1 MPQAMNNKPVRV
13 LIADD
18 HDIVR
23 AGIRML
29 LDAQT
34 DIEVVGEASSGTE
47 AIELAGSLEPDVILM
62 DISMPGV
69 TGIEATRAIK
79 EANSRVEIVGLTMHA
94 EDRYFFQLLQAGASG
109 YVVKGASPHELLDAV
124 RAASRGEAYIHSSLQ
139 RKLIGDYVSRAEAND
154 QGSTLKNLTER
165 ELEVL
170 RLIVDGLT
178 SREIADS
185 LVISS
190 NTVDRHRQNI
200 MSKLGL
206 HNRAE
211 LVRYAISKG
220 LVEVD

>member
-1 MPQAMNNKPVRV
+1 MSEKIVRV

-29 LDAQT
+29 LDAQP
-34 DIEVVGEASSGTE
+34 DMAVIGEASNGKE
-47 AIELAGSLEPDVILM
+47 AIEMSDSMVPDVILM
-62 DISMPGV
+62 DISMPGT

-79 EANSRVEIVGLTMHA
+79 KTNSQIEIVGLTMHA

-109 YVVKGASPHELLDAV
+109 YVVKGAAPQQLLDAV
-124 RAASRGEAYIHSSLQ
+124 RAASRGEAYIHPSLQ
-139 RKLIGDYVSRAEAND
+139 RKPIGDYVSRADGGD
-154 QGSTLKNLTER
+154 QGSKLSDLTER

-170 RLIVDGLT
+170 RLIVDGQT
-178 SREIADS
+178 SREIAES

-190 NTVDRHRQNI
+190 NTVERHRQNI
-200 MSKLGL
+200 MAKLGL

-220 LVEVD
+220 LVEVE

>member
-1 MPQAMNNKPVRV
+1 MSKKLVRV
-13 LIADD
+13 LIVDD

-29 LDAQT
+29 LDAQP
-34 DIEVVGEASSGTE
+34 DMAVIGEASNGKE
-47 AIELAGSLEPDVILM
+47 AIEMVNSMEPDVVLM
-62 DISMPGV
+62 DISMPGM

-79 EANSRVEIVGLTMHA
+79 QTNSRVEIVGLTMHA

-109 YVVKGASPHELLDAV
+109 YVVKGAAPHELLDAV
-124 RAASRGEAYIHSSLQ
+124 RAASRGEAYIHPSLQ
-139 RKLIGDYVSRAEAND
+139 RKLIGDYVSRAEGND
-154 QGSTLKNLTER
+154 QGSMLEGLTER

-178 SREIADS
+178 SREIAES
-185 LVISS
+185 LVISP
-190 NTVDRHRQNI
+190 NTVERHRQNI
-200 MSKLGL
+200 MAKLGL

>member
-1 MPQAMNNKPVRV
+1 MSEKLVRV

-29 LDAQT
+29 LDAQP
-34 DIEVVGEASSGTE
+34 DMAVVGEASDGKE
-47 AIELAGSLEPDVILM
+47 AIEMAGSMKPDVVLM
-62 DISMPGV
+62 DISMPGT

-79 EANSRVEIVGLTMHA
+79 KANSRIEIVGLTMHA

-109 YVVKGASPHELLDAV
+109 YVVKGAAPRELLEAV
-124 RAASRGEAYIHSSLQ
+124 RAASRGEAYIHPSLQ
-139 RKLIGDYVSRAEAND
+139 RKLIGDYVSRTEGSD
-154 QGSTLKNLTER
+154 QASMLADLTGR

-178 SREIADS
+178 SREIAES
-185 LVISS
+185 LVISP
-190 NTVDRHRQNI
+190 NTVERHRQNI

-220 LVEVD
+220 LVEVE

>member
-1 MPQAMNNKPVRV
+1 MSEKQVRV

-29 LDAQT
+29 LDAQP
-34 DIEVVGEASSGTE
+34 DMAVVGEASNGKE
-47 AIELAGSLEPDVILM
+47 AVEMANTMQPDVVLM
-62 DISMPGV
+62 DISMPDV
-69 TGIEATRAIK
+69 TGIEATREIK
-79 EANSRVEIVGLTMHA
+79 QTHSQIEIVGLTMHA

-109 YVVKGASPHELLDAV
+109 YVVKGAAPHELLEAV
-124 RAASRGEAYIHSSLQ
+124 RAAFRGEAYIHPSLQ
-139 RKLIGDYVSRAEAND
+139 RKLIGDYVSRSDGGD
-154 QGSTLKNLTER
+154 QKSKLSDLTER

-170 RLIVDGLT
+170 RLIVDGKT
-178 SREIADS
+178 SREIAES

-190 NTVDRHRQNI
+190 NTVERHRQNI
-200 MSKLGL
+200 MAKLGL

>member
-1 MPQAMNNKPVRV
+1 MSKKLVRV
-13 LIADD
+13 LIVDD

-29 LDAQT
+29 LDAQP
-34 DIEVVGEASSGTE
+34 DMAVIGEASNGKE
-47 AIELAGSLEPDVILM
+47 AVEMVSSMEPDVVLM
-62 DISMPGV
+62 DISMPGM

-79 EANSRVEIVGLTMHA
+79 QTNSRAEIVGLTMHA

-109 YVVKGASPHELLDAV
+109 YVVKGAAPHELLDAV
-124 RAASRGEAYIHSSLQ
+124 RAASRGEAYIHPSLQ
-139 RKLIGDYVSRAEAND
+139 RKLIGDYVSRAEGND
-154 QGSTLKNLTER
+154 QGSMLEGLTER

-178 SREIADS
+178 SREIAES
-185 LVISS
+185 LVISP
-190 NTVDRHRQNI
+190 NTVERHRQNI
-200 MSKLGL
+200 MAKLGL

>member
-1 MPQAMNNKPVRV
+1 MSNKLVRV
-13 LIADD
+13 LIVDD

-29 LDAQT
+29 LDAQP
-34 DIEVVGEASSGTE
+34 DMAVIGEASNGKE
-47 AIELAGSLEPDVILM
+47 AVEMVSSMEPDVVLM
-62 DISMPGV
+62 DISMPGM

-79 EANSRVEIVGLTMHA
+79 QTNSRVEIVGFTMHA

-109 YVVKGASPHELLDAV
+109 YVVKGAAPHELLDAV
-124 RAASRGEAYIHSSLQ
+124 RAASRGEAYIHPSLQ
-139 RKLIGDYVSRAEAND
+139 RKLIGDYVSRAEGND
-154 QGSTLKNLTER
+154 QGSMLEDLTER

-178 SREIADS
+178 SREIAES
-185 LVISS
+185 LVISQ
-190 NTVDRHRQNI
+190 NTVERHRQNI
-200 MSKLGL
+200 MAKLGL

>member
-1 MPQAMNNKPVRV
+1 MSEKLVRV
-13 LIADD
+13 LIVDD

-34 DIEVVGEASSGTE
+34 DMAVIGEASDGKE
-47 AIELAGSLEPDVILM
+47 AIEMAGSMKPDVVLM
-62 DISMPGV
+62 DISMPGT

-79 EANSRVEIVGLTMHA
+79 KADSRIEIVGLTMHA

-109 YVVKGASPHELLDAV
+109 YVVKGAAPRELLEAV
-124 RAASRGEAYIHSSLQ
+124 RAASRGEAYIHPSLQ
-139 RKLIGDYVSRAEAND
+139 RKLIGDYVSRTEGSD
-154 QGSTLKNLTER
+154 QASMLADLTER

-178 SREIADS
+178 SREIAES
-185 LVISS
+185 LVISP
-190 NTVDRHRQNI
+190 NTVERHRQNI

-220 LVEVD
+220 LVEVE

>member
-1 MPQAMNNKPVRV
+1 MGEKQIRV

-29 LDAQT
+29 LDAQQDMT
-34 DIEVVGEASSGTE
+34 VVGEASNGKE
-47 AIELAGSLEPDVILM
+47 AIEMATTMSPDVVLM
-62 DISMPGV
+62 DISMPDV
-69 TGIEATRAIK
+69 NGIKATREIK
-79 EANSRVEIVGLTMHA
+79 QTIPQMEIVGLTMHA

-109 YVVKGASPHELLDAV
+109 YLVKGAAPHELLEAV
-124 RAASRGEAYIHSSLQ
+124 RAASRGEAYIHPTLQ
-139 RKLIGDYVSRAEAND
+139 RKLIGDYVSRSEGGD
-154 QGSTLKNLTER
+154 QNSVLSDLTER

-170 RLIVDGLT
+170 RLIVDGKT
-178 SREIADS
+178 SREIGAS

-190 NTVDRHRQNI
+190 NTVERHRQNI
-200 MSKLGL
+200 MAKLGL

-211 LVRYAISKG
+211 LVRYAIRKG

>member
-1 MPQAMNNKPVRV
+1 MSEKLVRV
-13 LIADD
+13 LIVDD

-29 LDAQT
+29 LDAQP
-34 DIEVVGEASSGTE
+34 DMAVIGEASDGKE
-47 AIELAGSLEPDVILM
+47 AIEMAGSMKPDVVLM
-62 DISMPGV
+62 DISMPGT

-79 EANSRVEIVGLTMHA
+79 KANSRIEIVGLTMHA

-109 YVVKGASPHELLDAV
+109 YVVKGAAPRELLEAV
-124 RAASRGEAYIHSSLQ
+124 RAASRGEAYIHPSLQ
-139 RKLIGDYVSRAEAND
+139 RKLIGDYVSRTEGSD
-154 QGSTLKNLTER
+154 QASMLADLTER

-178 SREIADS
+178 SREIAES
-185 LVISS
+185 LVISP
-190 NTVDRHRQNI
+190 NTVERHRQNI

-220 LVEVD
+220 LVEVE

>member
-1 MPQAMNNKPVRV
+1 MSEKQIRV

-29 LDAQT
+29 LDAQPNM
-34 DIEVVGEASSGTE
+34 VVIGEASNGKEVVEMANSMQ
-47 AIELAGSLEPDVILM
+47 PDVILM
-62 DISMPGV
+62 DISMPDAS
-69 TGIEATRAIK
+69 GIEATREIK
-79 EANSRVEIVGLTMHA
+79 QTNSEVEIVGLTMHA

-109 YVVKGASPHELLDAV
+109 YVVKGAAPHELLEAV
-124 RAASRGEAYIHSSLQ
+124 RAASRGEAYIHPSLQ
-139 RKLIGDYVSRAEAND
+139 RKLIGDYVSRSGGGG
-154 QGSTLKNLTER
+154 QGAKLSDLTER

-170 RLIVDGLT
+170 RLIVDGNT
-178 SREIADS
+178 SREIAES

-190 NTVDRHRQNI
+190 NTVERHRQNI
-200 MSKLGL
+200 MAKLGL

>member
-1 MPQAMNNKPVRV
+1 MSEKLVRV
-13 LIADD
+13 LIVDD

-29 LDAQT
+29 LNAQP
-34 DIEVVGEASSGTE
+34 DMEVIGEASNGKE
-47 AIELAGSLEPDVILM
+47 AIEMAGSMEPDVILM
-62 DISMPGV
+62 DISMPDT
-69 TGIEATRAIK
+69 TGIQATRTIK
-79 EANSRVEIVGLTMHA
+79 QSNSQVEIVGLTMHA

-109 YVVKGASPHELLDAV
+109 YVIKGAAPQQLLDAV
-124 RAASRGEAYIHSSLQ
+124 RAASRGEAYIHPTLQ
-139 RKLIGDYVSRAEAND
+139 RRLIGDYVSKVE
-154 QGSTLKNLTER
+154 GSDPESMLADLTKR

-178 SREIADS
+178 SREIAES

-190 NTVDRHRQNI
+190 NTVERHRQNI
-200 MSKLGL
+200 MAKLGL

-220 LVEVD
+220 LVDVE

>member
-1 MPQAMNNKPVRV
+1 MSEKVVRV
-13 LIADD
+13 LIVDD

-29 LDAQT
+29 LDAQP
-34 DIEVVGEASSGTE
+34 DMAVIGEASDGKE
-47 AIELAGSLEPDVILM
+47 AIEMAGSMKPDVVLM
-62 DISMPGV
+62 DISMPGT

-79 EANSRVEIVGLTMHA
+79 KANSRIEIVGLTMHA

-109 YVVKGASPHELLDAV
+109 YVVKGAAPRELLEAV
-124 RAASRGEAYIHSSLQ
+124 RAASRGEAYIHPSLQ
-139 RKLIGDYVSRAEAND
+139 RKLIGDYVSRTEGSD
-154 QGSTLKNLTER
+154 QASMLADLTGR

-178 SREIADS
+178 SREIAES
-185 LVISS
+185 LVISP
-190 NTVDRHRQNI
+190 NTVERHRQNI

-220 LVEVD
+220 LVEVE